1 MQKLTIFADCTI
13 SVLCCT
19 FRVSLRRRRFRDP
32 VGVLCLRRETKP
44 VRVRC
49 ARRVAVGL
57 GERSELRSSRK
68 APRGDG
74 RATEAK
80 PQSEGGHRRFNRA
93 LSAIRHRLSFRGRAS
108 SATKRSAKLN
118 LPLQN
123 SLFHKS
129 VATFIHSIATCKQQ
143 QNQKQKAAEI

>member
-1 MQKLTIFADCTI
+1 M

-68 APRGDG
+68 APRVDG

-80 PQSEGGHRRFNRA
+80 PQSESGHRRFNRA
-93 LSAIRHRLSFRGRAS
+93 LIRLRRSRQVDRRA
-108 SATKRSAKLN
+108 
-118 LPLQN
+118 
-123 SLFHKS
+123 
-129 VATFIHSIATCKQQ
+129 
-143 QNQKQKAAEI
+143 